1 MCGIAGIFN
10 FDLDRSIS
18 KDVLKRMADTIAHRG
33 PDGEGYFIDAFVGLA
48 HRRLSIIDL
57 EGGNQPM
64 FNERRDISIVFNG
77 EIYNYIEL
85 KYELIKHG
93 HSFVTTSDTEVIIK
107 AYEQWGFA
115 CQEKLNGMWAFA
127 IWDAREQ
134 HLFLSRDRLG
144 EKPLNYMLYKNT
156 FLFGSEIKSILAY
169 TGDLE
174 PDDEMHELYMFLGYI
189 PAPYTYYKSIKK
201 LAAGNFL
208 VVKKNKVNEHTYW
221 DLPDIS
227 ENDLLKDKKQVT
239 SRLNELLYDSVN
251 IRMRSDVPYGA
262 FLSGGLDS
270 SCIVSTMSE
279 ISSHPVKTFT
289 IGFNE
294 KAFDER
300 DNARIIADMFRT
312 EHTEEIV
319 DKSSLEQSIQKVLH
333 HFDEPFAD
341 PAAIPTSFLAKSASQ
356 HVKMVLTGDGGDE
369 VFAGYSNYQSELFA
383 KKYQNSIPGF
393 LKNVLPGM
401 VGLMAS
407 VVTGNSRYKLNRIK
421 RVLDSF
427 NVSFDERLIT
437 KFVKIPPSEM
447 KLLMNNNYY
456 PINDFISSTLNNCK
470 LKDPFYRLNYFNLKI
485 SLPDQMLIKIDK
497 TSMANSLETRAPLL
511 DYRIVELMYQVDK
524 SLKMP
529 TYTDKGVKHMLK
541 SVMKNKLPNE
551 ILNRRKQGFEVPLR
565 EWFKDRV
572 FENVLNSTNSSIAL
586 NNTMIKK
593 LIEENNKGQFDHG
606 TLLWRILLLQRWMEQ
621 SIALPTRLTL
631 PL

>member
-1 MCGIAGIFN
+1 MCGIAGVFN
-10 FDLDRSIS
+10 FDLDRRVSQE
-18 KDVLKRMADTIAHRG
+18 KLKEMADTIAYRG
-33 PDGEGYFIDAFVGLA
+33 PDGEGYFTDRFVGLA

-57 EGGNQPM
+57 EGGDQPM
-64 FNERRDISIVFNG
+64 FNERKNISIVFNG

-85 KYELIKHG
+85 KSELKKLG

-115 CQEKLNGMWAFA
+115 CQERFNGMWAFA
-127 IWDAREQ
+127 LWDSKEQ

-144 EKPLNYMLYKNT
+144 EKPLNYMLHQNT

-169 TGDLE
+169 TGAIE
-174 PDDEMHELYMFLGYI
+174 PDREMHELYMFLGYI
-189 PAPYTYYKSIKK
+189 PSPNTYYKSIKK
-201 LAAGNFL
+201 LPAGKYL
-208 VVKKNKVNEHTYW
+208 VVKNGKIEERTYW
-221 DLPDIS
+221 GLPDIG
-227 ENDLLKDKKQVT
+227 EQDLLKDKKSVT
-239 SRLNELLYDSVN
+239 NRLNELLYDSVSM
-251 IRMRSDVPYGA
+251 RMRSDVPYGA

-279 ISSHPVKTFT
+279 ISSFPVKTFT

-300 DNARIIADMFRT
+300 GNARIIANKFKT

-333 HFDEPFAD
+333 HFDEPFSD
-341 PAAIPTSFLAKSASQ
+341 PAAIPTSFLAKSASK

-383 KKYQNSIPGF
+383 KKYQNSVPGF
-393 LKNVLPGM
+393 LKNTIPEM
-401 VGLMAS
+401 VNLMAS

-447 KLLMNNNYY
+447 KLLMKNKSY
-456 PINDFISSTLNNCK
+456 PINDFISSTLKNCR
-470 LKDPFYRLNYFNLKI
+470 LKDPFYRLNYFNLKV
-485 SLPDQMLIKIDK
+485 SLPDQMLVKVDKI
-497 TSMANSLETRAPLL
+497 SMANSLETRAPLL

-529 TYTDKGVKHMLK
+529 TYKDKGVKYMLK
-541 SVMKNKLPNE
+541 SVMTNKLPDE
-551 ILNRRKQGFEVPLR
+551 ILNRKKQGFEVPLR
-565 EWFKDRV
+565 EWFKDKE
-572 FENVLNSTNSSIAL
+572 FDNVLNTNYSSTEF
-586 NNTMIKK
+586 NTPKLKK
-593 LIEENNKGQFDHG
+593 LIEENKKGQFDHG
-606 TLLWRILLLQRWMEQ
+606 TLLWRILLLQRW
-621 SIALPTRLTL
+621 LNKPVV
-631 PL
+631 